1 MDTFF
6 RIQIKCANS
15 NKYQCQYRRLKAE
28 DILILTRKKIISE
41 NNFQIE
47 GKIIHKIELREY
59 KLNSHTNE
67 ENYSI
72 MLYVNTDAGETE
84 VDYLGKSTK
93 DKQTFEESFNFLC
106 NYNGISSTLNRII
119 IEINNNTI

>member
-1 MDTFF
+1 ML
-6 RIQIKCANS
+6 IQKV
-15 NKYQCQYRRLKAE
+15 KVE
-28 DILILTRKKIISE
+28 HILILTRKKTISG
-41 NNFQIE
+41 NDFQIE

-72 MLYVNTDAGETE
+72 MLYVNTDAGEME
-84 VDYLGKSTK
+84 VDYLGKLTK

-106 NYNGISSTLNRII
+106 NYNGIASTLNRII
-119 IEINNNTI
+119 IEINNNTIQD